1 MNISHEHVII
11 KPEEASAEFGV
22 LLNEILTVLME
33 KKDENLKLLKSI
45 SSTLTIKNDSSILL
59 FSDQQLKAIMTCGNI
74 QDLFLIELRRCWRW
88 DDFSVLNVLVA
99 SLRSQKCNA
108 LLVKYKEKIDVKIKL
123 KEIYEHC
130 IKENDFPK
138 GYHTMV
144 AISSKLFSDITKE
157 EYDELKGFISQHCG
171 VESHAISPFI
181 KASSSSLMLEWCI
194 PGAAAAY
201 MIEMATVNKQLFI
214 DHGFVYLKITASVIL
229 DERVTFTVSVCSLN
243 CCLSYVARL

>member
-1 MNISHEHVII
+1 MII

-33 KKDENLKLLKSI
+33 KEVENLKLLKSI

-108 LLVKYKEKIDVKIKL
+108 LLVKYKKKL
-123 KEIYEHC
+123 
-130 IKENDFPK
+130 
-138 GYHTMV
+138 M
-144 AISSKLFSDITKE
+144 
-157 EYDELKGFISQHCG
+157 
-171 VESHAISPFI
+171 
-181 KASSSSLMLEWCI
+181 
-194 PGAAAAY
+194 
-201 MIEMATVNKQLFI
+201 
-214 DHGFVYLKITASVIL
+214 
-229 DERVTFTVSVCSLN
+229 
-243 CCLSYVARL
+243 